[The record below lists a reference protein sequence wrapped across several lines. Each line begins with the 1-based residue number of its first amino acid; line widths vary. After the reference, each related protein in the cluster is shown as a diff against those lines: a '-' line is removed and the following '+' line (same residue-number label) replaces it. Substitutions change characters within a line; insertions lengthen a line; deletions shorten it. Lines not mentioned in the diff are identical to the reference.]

1 MSSNSLILH
10 MRKTKIGTLESLCSA
25 RSHFLTAATT
35 AISIYWVP
43 CTALAFSYQLAH
55 LWDLRELGIKSR
67 LHGGKN
73 WGSEKWQNWF
83 TNPDL
88 SVTQEPVPFP
98 LCLAAYRNQTRTIFL
113 HVRSILEPWA
123 DTREW
128 WGGDHTT
135 VRPLNAIMLKREIA
149 WGLLPL
155 LAWTCSPSR
164 RLGMGHYAI
173 VTSSALVPGHGCSH
187 GNGEEEWTKGVR
199 QWLNHQLDLHLIAS

>member
-1 MSSNSLILH
+1 MSSNSLILQ
-10 MRKTKIGTLESLCSA
+10 MRKTKFGILESLCSA
-25 RSHFLTAATT
+25 RSHFLTAATI
-35 AISIYWVP
+35 AMSIYWVP
-43 CTALAFSYQLAH
+43 CAVLAFFLPASSFM
-55 LWDLRELGIKSR
+55 RFKGIGYKIQTSQR
-67 LHGGKN
+67 KN

-88 SVTQEPVPFP
+88 SFTQEPVPFP
-98 LCLAAYRNQTRTIFL
+98 LCLAAYRNQTRTIVL
-113 HVRSILEPWA
+113 RVRSILEPLA
-123 DTREW
+123 DTHEGW
-128 WGGDHTT
+128 EGDHTT
-135 VRPLNAIMLKREIA
+135 VRLPNAIMLKREIA

-199 QWLNHQLDLHLIAS
+199 PWLNHQLDFLLIAS